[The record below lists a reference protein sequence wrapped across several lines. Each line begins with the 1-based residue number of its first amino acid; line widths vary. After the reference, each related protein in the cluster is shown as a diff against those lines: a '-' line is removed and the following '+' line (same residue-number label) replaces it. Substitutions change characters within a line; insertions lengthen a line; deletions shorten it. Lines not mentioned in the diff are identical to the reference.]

1 MQELISPS
9 QSEVIVAIGT
19 LAAIVIGAIWGWTQ
33 RGARGAVIAGLCGAL
48 IEPLW
53 QAHKWL
59 TRYDAQSG
67 YFGLQSVWVLV
78 GEVVL
83 FIVLGVV
90 IGGVWNQFTAKNA
103 KGAKQKGEEV
113 FL

>member
-1 MQELISPS
+1 MKELISPS

-19 LAAIVIGAIWGWTQ
+19 LAAIVIGAIWGWKQ
-33 RGARGAVIAGLCGAL
+33 RGARGAIVAGLCGAL

-53 QAHKWL
+53 QGHKWL

-83 FIVLGVV
+83 FVVLGVA
-90 IGGVWNQFTAKNA
+90 IGMMWSKVNAENLTAENA
-103 KGAKQKGEEV
+103 ERTEKIS
-113 FL
+113 